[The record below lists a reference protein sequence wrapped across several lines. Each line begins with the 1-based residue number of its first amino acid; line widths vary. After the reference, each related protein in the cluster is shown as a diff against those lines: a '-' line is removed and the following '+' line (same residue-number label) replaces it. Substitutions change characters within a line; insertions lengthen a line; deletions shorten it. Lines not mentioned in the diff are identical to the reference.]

1 MKNKK
6 YIFSPISGFIQNI
19 NETKDSLNYKKKII
33 IHSNNKIIVS
43 PCDGII
49 KNYFPKKN
57 NFIIQSYP
65 NLNISVKNKYIF
77 QKKKQAKF
85 LSIIKKNRKICS
97 GETIFIVNNLKKNN
111 KFIYTQTIIEIL
123 CNRKIKKIK
132 NSLYKVKAGITILTY
147 I

>member
-33 IHSNNKIIVS
+33 IHSNKKIIVS

-49 KNYFPKKN
+49 KNYFPKKK

-65 NLNISVKNKYIF
+65 NLNIYVKNKYIF
-77 QKKKQAKF
+77 HKQKLDNF
-85 LSIIKKNRKICS
+85 ISIIKKTRKICS
-97 GETIFIVNNLKKNN
+97 GETIFVINDLKKHN
-111 KFIYTQTIIEIL
+111 KSIYTQTIIEIL
-123 CNRKIKKIK
+123 CNKKMHKIK
-132 NSLYKVKAGITILTY
+132 NSLYKVKAGVTILTY